1 MMEEIYNA
9 ERRNRVDKFFK
20 EINEV
25 LGDTQY
31 DGFHLA
37 DTEEAKRKLKAEDAM
52 YYWDHGVLRKRG
64 IYDVRVINTQKLE
77 WTEKRK
83 LRTLL
88 KRSNLPRFVYDVKFW
103 YSAKH
108 VLMVQTS
115 NNGQWSTG
123 TMYYWDN
130 IDDWTLH
137 QEFRELKMNEKIDRA
152 LAEIAYARKQLE
164 SISSKFR
171 KLRKTVVRRH

>member
-1 MMEEIYNA
+1 MMKEIYNE
-9 ERRNRVDKFFK
+9 ERRNRVDEFF
-20 EINEV
+20 EAINEV
-25 LGDTQY
+25 LGDTQWT
-31 DGFHLA
+31 GSNPTN
-37 DTEEAKRKLKAEDAM
+37 TEKLKAEDVM

-64 IYDVRVINTQKLE
+64 IYDVRIIDTTKLE
-77 WTEKRK
+77 WTEKRN
-83 LRTLL
+83 LRSLL

-115 NNGQWSTG
+115 NKGQWSTG

-137 QEFRELKMNEKIDRA
+137 QELRELKMNEKIDRA
-152 LAEIAYARKQLE
+152 LTDIAYARKQLE

-171 KLRKTVVRRH
+171 KLRKTVIRRH